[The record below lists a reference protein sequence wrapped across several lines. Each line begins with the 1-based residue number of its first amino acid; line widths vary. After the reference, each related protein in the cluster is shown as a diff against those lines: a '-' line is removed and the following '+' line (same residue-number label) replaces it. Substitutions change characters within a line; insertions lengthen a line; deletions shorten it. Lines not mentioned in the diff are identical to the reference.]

1 MNKKLASG
9 LLFLP
14 LQQGIQTDTID
25 SENSVA
31 RSGKV
36 TICLTLGTTNALYLY
51 LVMLVYEVQRSIA
64 WKKCGY
70 GFPVFYDL
78 RPNALA
84 DGTVGLAAFHPNL
97 LQDDGFSLWRSLER
111 IGFVVQSKHSS
122 LVWCIGPP
130 ELFPPLPKF
139 LGREQPPRRLSH
151 SSTVL
156 IDSRLAGLL
165 FRLTPNRSERNRP
178 KSTLISNLTHDP
190 ILALKSFGDRSGF
203 PVFFP
208 FHQSPDPALNRKT
221 RRLST
226 PDRKFSREKGG
237 GYCTEHLAT
246 QEWLSGKSIRDC
258 RCPKIVWNPWFTG
271 RLRGR
276 CRSISSQADVSCQS
290 SGRSFR

>member
-31 RSGKV
+31 RTGKV
-36 TICLTLGTTNALYLY
+36 TVGLTLSTTNTLDLH
-51 LVMLVYEVQRSIA
+51 LIMLVNEVQRSIA

-97 LQDDGFSLWRSLER
+97 LQNDGFSLWRSLKR
-111 IGFVVQSKHSS
+111 VGLLIQSEHSS
-122 LVWCIGPP
+122 LVGCIGPP
-130 ELFPPLPKF
+130 ELFTPLPEF

-178 KSTLISNLTHDP
+178 KSARISNLTHDP

-203 PVFFP
+203 PVFLP
-208 FHQSPDPALNRKT
+208 FHQSPDHALNRN
-221 RRLST
+221 
-226 PDRKFSREKGG
+226 
-237 GYCTEHLAT
+237 
-246 QEWLSGKSIRDC
+246 IR
-258 RCPKIVWNPWFTG
+258 
-271 RLRGR
+271 
-276 CRSISSQADVSCQS
+276 
-290 SGRSFR
+290 